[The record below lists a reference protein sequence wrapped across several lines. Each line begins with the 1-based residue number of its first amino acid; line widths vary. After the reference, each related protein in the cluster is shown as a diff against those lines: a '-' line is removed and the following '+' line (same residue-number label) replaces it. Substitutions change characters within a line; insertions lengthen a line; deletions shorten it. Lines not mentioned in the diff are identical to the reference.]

1 METSDKPWVALLS
14 FINKIIPNV
23 EFLIGNVV
31 ENVHIFSDDMPSQF
45 RSRFVSFWPKLNVEW
60 KISYSIA
67 KNVIMEWAQWMVL
80 REQ

>member
-1 METSDKPWVALLS
+1 METSDKPLVALLS

-45 RSRFVSFWPKLNVEW
+45 RSRFVSF
-60 KISYSIA
+60 
-67 KNVIMEWAQWMVL
+67 
-80 REQ
+80 